1 VEVHRDVA
9 QLEGRLIWDEEIAGS
24 NPAVSTIARRP
35 DAGGPEG
42 TTMTNYSR
50 HVSALATPQR
60 EAARRDQRQNHAGG
74 YAFVLD
80 LWARLD
86 RWLVLGC
93 EGGSYYASEKAMTRD
108 NARTVDEC
116 LAADGARAV
125 GRVVEISRSG
135 RAPRSA
141 PAVFALAMA
150 AGHPD
155 AATRRA
161 ALAALP
167 EVCRTGTELF
177 HFARDVEGFRRWGRG
192 LRSAVASWYND
203 KPAERVAYQAVKYQA
218 RDGWSHRD
226 LLRLSHPR
234 ARTPEHDALFRWI
247 VGGTPALGKD
257 SDKGRPIST
266 DRLPATIRAFEAL
279 RAETDR
285 RRIVALI
292 REHRLTHEMLLTRWK
307 NDPEVWEALLADM
320 PQTALIRN
328 LGKMT
333 AVGVLAPG
341 SAAARKVALQLTDA
355 GRLAHA
361 RVHPIALL
369 SALRVYQQGH
379 GERARL
385 RANAL
390 SWSPVGEIVDA
401 LDEAFYLA
409 FKSVEP
415 TGKKHMLALDV
426 SGSMTSGTIAGV
438 PGLTPRV
445 ASSAMAMA
453 TARAE
458 RETFSFAFSAAAGG
472 YGGKW
477 GGGDPG
483 MMPLAISP
491 RQRLDDVL
499 KAVDGLPF
507 GGTDCALP
515 MIWARENR
523 VEVDTFVVYT
533 DNETWA
539 GKVHPFQALAEYR
552 HRMGRA
558 AKLVVVGMTATEFTI
573 ADPTDPGMLDV
584 VGFDAAAP
592 QVMADFARG

>member
-1 VEVHRDVA
+1 
-9 QLEGRLIWDEEIAGS
+9 
-24 NPAVSTIARRP
+24 
-35 DAGGPEG
+35 
-42 TTMTNYSR
+42 MTNYGR
-50 HVSALATPQR
+50 HVSTLATPQR
-60 EAARRDQRQNHAGG
+60 ERARPDQQQNHAGG
-74 YAFVLD
+74 WVFVLD

-108 NARTVDEC
+108 NARTEEES
-116 LAADGARAV
+116 LAADGARTVARLAEV
-125 GRVVEISRSG
+125 SRSG
-135 RAPRSA
+135 RAPKNA

-150 AGHPD
+150 AGHAD
-155 AATRRA
+155 AATRHA
-161 ALAALP
+161 ALLALP

-192 LRSAVASWYND
+192 LRGAIAAWYND
-203 KPAERVAYQAVKYQA
+203 KPVERVAYQAIKYRE

-226 LLRLSHPR
+226 LLRLSHPK
-234 ARTPEHDALFRWI
+234 AQTPEHDALYRWI
-247 VGGTPALGKD
+247 VGGVDGLGKG
-257 SDKGRPIST
+257 SDKGKAIPV
-266 DRLPATIRAFEAL
+266 DRLPTLVRGFEEL

-285 RRIVALI
+285 RRVISLI
-292 REHRLTHEMLLTRWK
+292 REHRFTHEMLLTEWK
-307 NDPEVWEALLADM
+307 NDPEVWEALLEDM

-333 AVGVLAPG
+333 AVGLLEQHSPATARV
-341 SAAARKVALQLTDA
+341 AAQLTDA
-355 GRLAHA
+355 PRLARA
-361 RVHPIALL
+361 RVHPLAVL
-369 SALRVYQQGH
+369 SALRVYEQGH

-390 SWSPVGEIVDA
+390 SWKPARAIVDA

-409 FKSVEP
+409 FKSIEP
-415 TGKKHMLALDV
+415 TGKTHLLALDV
-426 SGSMTSGTIAGV
+426 SGSMTSGAIAGV

-458 RETFSFAFSAAAGG
+458 PSFMCFAFSAASGGG
-472 YGGKW
+472 YGGRW

-515 MIWARENR
+515 MVWATKNK
-523 VEVDTFVVYT
+523 VLVDTFVVYT

-552 HRMGRA
+552 HRMGRPA
-558 AKLVVVGMTATEFTI
+558 RLVVVGMTATSFTI
-573 ADPTDPGMLDV
+573 ADPADPGMLDV
-584 VGFDAAAP
+584 VGFDTAAP
-592 QVMADFARG
+592 QVMADFARGRATQ

>member
-1 VEVHRDVA
+1 
-9 QLEGRLIWDEEIAGS
+9 
-24 NPAVSTIARRP
+24 
-35 DAGGPEG
+35 
-42 TTMTNYSR
+42 MTNYGR

-60 EAARRDQRQNHAGG
+60 ERARRDQRQNHAGG
-74 YAFVLD
+74 FAFVLD
-80 LWARLD
+80 LWAQLD

-93 EGGSYYASEKAMTRD
+93 EGGSYYASEKAMTRES
-108 NARTVDEC
+108 ARTVEEC
-116 LAADGARAV
+116 LAADGPRAV
-125 GRVVEISRSG
+125 ARIAEVSRAG
-135 RAPRSA
+135 RAPRNA

-155 AATRRA
+155 VATRQA

-192 LRSAVASWYND
+192 LRSAVAAWYND
-203 KPAERVAYQAVKYQA
+203 KPAGRVAYQAIKYRE
-218 RDGWSHRD
+218 RDGWSHKD
-226 LLRLSHPR
+226 LLRLSHPK
-234 ARTPEHDALFRWI
+234 APTPEHDALYRWI
-247 VGGTPALGKD
+247 VGGMDALARD
-257 SDKGRPIST
+257 SDKGRPIPA
-266 DRLPATIRAFEAL
+266 DRLPSAVRAFEAL
-279 RAETDR
+279 RGETER
-285 RRIVALI
+285 HRIVALI
-292 REHRLTHEMLLTRWK
+292 REHRLTHEMVRTEWK
-307 NDPEVWEALLADM
+307 NDPLIWEALLEDM

-333 AVGVLAPG
+333 AVGVLAPA
-341 SAAARKVALQLTDA
+341 SMAAREVAAQLTDA
-355 GRLAHA
+355 ERLARA
-361 RVHPIALL
+361 RIHPVALL

-390 SWSPVGEIVDA
+390 SWTPVREIVDA

-409 FKSVEP
+409 FKSIEP
-415 TGKKHMLALDV
+415 TGKTHLLALDV
-426 SGSMTSGTIAGV
+426 SGSMASGTIAGV
-438 PGLTPRV
+438 PALTPRV
-445 ASSAMAMA
+445 ASAAMAMA

-458 RETFSFAFSAAAGG
+458 RGFLCFAFSAASGG

-483 MMPLAISP
+483 MTPLSLSP

-499 KAVDGLPF
+499 KAVESLPF

-515 MIWARENR
+515 MIWALKNK

-533 DNETWA
+533 DSETWA

-552 HRMGRA
+552 HRMGRP
-558 AKLVVVGMTATEFTI
+558 AKLVVVGMTATSFTI
-573 ADPTDPGMLDV
+573 ADPSDPGMLDV
-584 VGFDAAAP
+584 VGFDTAAP
-592 QVMADFARG
+592 QVMADFARGA